1 MLLRE
6 KRQFLVC
13 TIILCRNTFINLTK
27 RIIPPFIRNFLRMKT
42 IFKGTEVLSYK
53 GSKLNLKS
61 IFFTLF
67 SIFCCLTSFAQE
79 EQDSVKVNQLDNV
92 LVSAVRVTT
101 KTPVSFSNLDKKD
114 IKYRNLGQ
122 DIPIL
127 MNYLPSVVTTSDAGN
142 GMGYTGIRVRGSDAT
157 RVNVTINGIPYND
170 SESQGTFWVNMPDFA
185 SSVESLQLQRGVGT
199 STNGSGAFGAS
210 LNMLTD
216 NYAAKANGEISSSYG
231 SFNSNKNTVKF
242 STGLLN
248 DHFELAGR
256 LSTIK
261 SDGYVDRAS
270 SDLKSYF
277 LQGSYVGKTTLI
289 KALVFG
295 GTQKTYQSWNGIDAE
310 TLHKNRR
317 YNSAGE
323 FTDEAGN
330 DRFYDNETDNYNQDH
345 YQLHW
350 SESLSDKWSAN
361 LAFHYT
367 KGLGYFE
374 NYKYDEPVEG
384 YGAIE
389 STKMVEN
396 DMGELV
402 PGTDLIRQK
411 WLDNDF
417 YGTTFSVKYKEEKLD
432 VIIGGGW
439 NKYEGDHYGKVIWA
453 RNASQS
459 ELGDHYYD
467 DFSAKTDGNIFAKA
481 NYQFTEKLSFYGDL
495 QYRNVTYKANSWE
508 TGLVDDN
515 FNFFNPKAGLNFEIN
530 QKNTL
535 YFSYA
540 RANREP
546 NRTDYEGGNVKP
558 EKLNDFEL
566 GWRFN
571 SEKFQLSSNLYYMG
585 YKDQLILTGT
595 LDEVGAPIR
604 SNTDKSYRLGFEVD
618 ATIKLS
624 DKFIVR
630 PNFTLSSNKNVDLDV
645 EGQNYGT
652 KNIAYS
658 PEVIAGNII
667 VYSPLE
673 SLHISL
679 LQKFVGEQ
687 YMNNIELPSAKL
699 ADYFVNDL
707 NVSYEIKPKSV
718 FKSIM
723 ITGLVNNILDKK
735 YVSNGYMWDV
745 YPYYY
750 PQAGTN
756 FLIGLTLKF

>member
-1 MLLRE
+1 
-6 KRQFLVC
+6 
-13 TIILCRNTFINLTK
+13 
-27 RIIPPFIRNFLRMKT
+27 MKT
-42 IFKGTEVLSYK
+42 IIKGTEVLSYK
-53 GSKLNLKS
+53 GSKVQKMNRAKFIFFLLSS
-61 IFFTLF
+61 IFFSQF
-67 SIFCCLTSFAQE
+67 SFSQ
-79 EQDSVKVNQLDNV
+79 EQDSTKVNQLDDV

-101 KTPVSFSNLDKKD
+101 KTPVSFSNLDKKE
-114 IKYRNLGQ
+114 IKLRNLGQ

-127 MNYLPSVVTTSDAGN
+127 MNYLPSVVTTSDAG
-142 GMGYTGIRVRGSDAT
+142 GGIGYTGIRVRGSDAT

-216 NYAAKANGEISSSYG
+216 SYASKPTGEISSSYG

-256 LSTIK
+256 LSTVK

-277 LQGSYVGKTTLI
+277 LQGTYVGRTTLI

-295 GTQKTYQSWNGIDAE
+295 GTQKTYQAWNGIDGE
-310 TLHKNRR
+310 KLNSDRR

-323 FTDEAGN
+323 YTDEFG
-330 DRFYDNETDNYNQDH
+330 DTRYYDNETDNYNQDH

-350 SESLSDKWSAN
+350 SESISDKWSTN
-361 LAFHYT
+361 LALHYT
-367 KGLGYFE
+367 KGKGYFE
-374 NYKYDEPVEG
+374 NYKPDAAMSEYNLTPV
-384 YGAIE
+384 GAITE
-389 STKMVEN
+389 
-396 DMGELV
+396 
-402 PGTDLIRQK
+402 TDLIRQK

-417 YGTTFSVKYKEEKLD
+417 YGTTFSAKYKDEKFD
-432 VIIGGGW
+432 VILGGGW
-439 NKYEGDHYGKVIWA
+439 NKYEGDHFGKVIWA
-453 RNASQS
+453 RYASQS

-467 DFSAKTDGNIFAKA
+467 DYSAKTDGNIFAKA

-495 QYRNVTYKANSWE
+495 QFRRVTYKANSIE
-508 TGLVDDN
+508 TGLVDDD
-515 FNFFNPKAGLNFEIN
+515 FNFFNPKAGLNYEIN

-571 SEKFQLSSNLYYMG
+571 SEKFQLNSNFYYMA
-585 YKDQLILTGT
+585 YKDQLILTGR
-595 LDEVGAPIR
+595 LDDVGAPIR

-624 DKFIVR
+624 DKFILR
-630 PNFTLSSNKNVDLDV
+630 PNFTLSDNKNVDLAVDG
-645 EGQNYGT
+645 ENYGT
-652 KNIAYS
+652 TDIAYS
-658 PEVIAGNII
+658 PSVIAGNII
-667 VYSPLE
+667 VYSPIE
-673 SLHISL
+673 NLHVSL
-679 LQKFVGEQ
+679 LQKYVGEQ
-687 YMNNIELPSAKL
+687 YMNNIELPAAKL

-707 NVSYEIKPKSV
+707 NVSFEIKPKSI
-718 FKSIM
+718 FKSIL

-735 YVSNGYMWDV
+735 YVSNGAMWDI

-750 PQAGTN
+750 PQAGIN
-756 FLIGLTLKF
+756 FLAGLTLKF

>member
-1 MLLRE
+1 M
-6 KRQFLVC
+6 K
-13 TIILCRNTFINLTK
+13 TFIL
-27 RIIPPFIRNFLRMKT
+27 
-42 IFKGTEVLSYK
+42 GTEVLSYK
-53 GSKLNLKS
+53 GSKVQNLNRTKIVFSTFSLL
-61 IFFTLF
+61 FTL
-67 SIFCCLTSFAQE
+67 CSFAQT
-79 EQDSVKVNQLDNV
+79 QDSTKVNSLDEV
-92 LVSAVRVTT
+92 LVAAVRVTA
-101 KTPVSFSNLDKKD
+101 KTPVTFSNMDKKE
-114 IKYRNLGQ
+114 IKFRNLGQ
-122 DIPIL
+122 DIPVL
-127 MNYLPSVVTTSDAGN
+127 MNYLPSVVTTSDAG
-142 GMGYTGIRVRGSDAT
+142 GGIGYTGIRVRGSDAT

-170 SESQGTFWVNMPDFA
+170 AESQGTFWVNMPDFA

-216 NYAAKANGEISSSYG
+216 SYASKPTGEISSSFG

-256 LSTIK
+256 LSTVK

-277 LQGSYVGKTTLI
+277 LQGTYVGKTTLI

-295 GTQKTYQSWNGIDAE
+295 GTQKTYQAWNGIDGDK
-310 TLHKNRR
+310 LNSNRR

-323 FTDEAGN
+323 YTDESGAT
-330 DRFYDNETDNYNQDH
+330 RYYDNETDNYNQDH

-350 SESLSDKWSAN
+350 SESISDKWSTN

-367 KGLGYFE
+367 KGKGYFE
-374 NYKYDEPVEG
+374 NYKEDEPIAG
-384 YGAIE
+384 YGSIG

-396 DMGELV
+396 DLGELV

-417 YGTTFSVKYKEEKLD
+417 YGTTFSAKYVTEKLN
-432 VIIGGGW
+432 VIVGGAW

-453 RNASQS
+453 RNAGTS

-467 DFSAKTDGNIFAKA
+467 DYSSKTDGNIFAKA
-481 NYQFTEKLSFYGDL
+481 NYQFTEQLSFYGDL
-495 QYRNVTYKANSWE
+495 QYRNVHYKANSAE
-508 TGLVDDN
+508 TGLVNDT
-515 FNFFNPKAGLNFEIN
+515 FHFFNPKAGLNFEIN
-530 QKNTL
+530 QKSTL

-571 SEKFQLSSNLYYMG
+571 SEKFQLNSNVYYMA
-585 YKDQLILTGT
+585 YKDQLILTGR
-595 LDEVGAPIR
+595 LDDVGAPIR
-604 SNTDKSYRLGFEVD
+604 ANTEKSYRLGFEVD
-618 ATIKLS
+618 ATIALS
-624 DKFIVR
+624 EKFTLR
-630 PNFTLSSNKNVDLDV
+630 PNFTLSSNKNVDLAVDG
-645 EGQNYGT
+645 EFYGT
-652 KNIAYS
+652 TKIAYS
-658 PEVIAGNII
+658 PEVIAGNVI
-667 VYSPLE
+667 VYKPIERLY
-673 SLHISL
+673 ISL
-679 LQKFVGEQ
+679 LQKYVGEQ
-687 YMNNIELPSAKL
+687 YMNNIELPAAKL

-707 NVSYEIKPKSV
+707 NVSYEIIPKAI
-718 FKSIM
+718 FKSIT
-723 ITGLVNNILDKK
+723 ITGMVNNILDKK
-735 YVSNGYMWDV
+735 YVSNGAMWDI

-750 PQAGTN
+750 PQAGIN
-756 FLIGLTLKF
+756 FLAGLTLKF

>member
-6 KRQFLVC
+6 KRQTFQCKLYFVG
-13 TIILCRNTFINLTK
+13 NTFINLTK
-27 RIIPPFIRNFLRMKT
+27 RIIPPFIRNSLRMKT
-42 IFKGTEVLSYK
+42 IFKGTKVLSYK
-53 GSKLNLKS
+53 GSERSQKS

-67 SIFCCLTSFAQE
+67 SVLFTLFSFSQ
-79 EQDSVKVNQLDNV
+79 EQDSTKVNQLDNV

-101 KTPVSFSNLDKKD
+101 KTPVSFSNMDKKE

-170 SESQGTFWVNMPDFA
+170 AESQGTFWVNMPDFA

-216 NYAAKANGEISSSYG
+216 NYATKASGEISSSYG

-277 LQGSYVGKTTLI
+277 LQGTYVGRTTLI

-295 GTQKTYQSWNGIDAE
+295 GTQKTYQSWNGIDE
-310 TLHKNRR
+310 YTLEEKGRR
-317 YNSAGE
+317 YNSAGF
-323 FTDEAGN
+323 FTDENGN
-330 DRFYDNETDNYNQDH
+330 ERFYDNETDNYNQDH

-350 SESLSDKWSAN
+350 SESWSDKWSSNFA
-361 LAFHYT
+361 LHYT
-367 KGLGYFE
+367 KGKGYYE
-374 NYKYDEPVEG
+374 NYKEDADMADYGLNPV
-384 YGAIE
+384 GAV
-389 STKMVEN
+389 TT
-396 DMGELV
+396 
-402 PGTDLIRQK
+402 TDLVRQK

-417 YGTTFSVKYKEEKLD
+417 YGTTFSVKYKEEKFD
-432 VIIGGGW
+432 VILGGGW
-439 NKYEGDHYGKVIWA
+439 NKYEGDHFGKVIWA
-453 RNASQS
+453 RYASQS

-467 DFSAKTDGNIFAKA
+467 DFSTKRDGNIFAKI
-481 NYQFTEKLSFYGDL
+481 NYQIIDKLSFYGDL
-495 QYRNVTYKANSWE
+495 QYRNVNYTANSWE
-508 TGLVDDN
+508 TGLVDDT
-515 FNFFNPKAGLNFEIN
+515 FDFFNPKAGLNFEIN

-571 SEKFQLSSNLYYMG
+571 SEKFQLNSNLYYMG

-595 LDEVGAPIR
+595 LDDVGNPIR
-604 SNTDKSYRLGFEVD
+604 SNTDKSYRMGLEVD
-618 ATIKLS
+618 ATLKLS
-624 DKFIVR
+624 DKFILR

-652 KNIAYS
+652 TDIAYS
-658 PEVIAGNII
+658 PSVIAGNII
-667 VYSPLE
+667 VYSPIQN
-673 SLHISL
+673 LHISL
-679 LQKFVGEQ
+679 LQKYVGEQ
-687 YMNNIELPSAKL
+687 YMNNVELPSAKL

-707 NVSYEIKPKSV
+707 NVSFEIKPKSI

-750 PQAGTN
+750 PQAGIN
-756 FLIGLTLKF
+756 FLAGLTLKF

>member
-1 MLLRE
+1 
-6 KRQFLVC
+6 
-13 TIILCRNTFINLTK
+13 
-27 RIIPPFIRNFLRMKT
+27 MKT
-42 IFKGTEVLSYK
+42 FFLGTKVLSGK
-53 GSKLNLKS
+53 GSKVQKMSRIKS
-61 IFFTLF
+61 IFFILF
-67 SIFCCLTSFAQE
+67 SLLYSLSSISQ
-79 EQDSVKVNQLDNV
+79 EQDSTKVNKLDDV

-101 KTPVSFSNLDKKD
+101 KTPVTFSNMDKKE
-114 IKYRNLGQ
+114 IKFRNLGQ
-122 DIPIL
+122 DIPVL
-127 MNYLPSVVTTSDAGN
+127 MNYLPSVVTTSDAG
-142 GMGYTGIRVRGSDAT
+142 GGIGYTGIRVRGSDAT

-216 NYAAKANGEISSSYG
+216 SYASKPTGEISSSYG

-277 LQGSYVGKTTLI
+277 LQGTYVGKTTLI

-295 GTQKTYQSWNGIDAE
+295 GTEKTYQSWNGIDAE
-310 TLHKNRR
+310 TLNSDRT
-317 YNSAGE
+317 YNSAGKYK
-323 FTDEAGN
+323 DEAGN
-330 DRFYDNETDNYNQDH
+330 VHFYDNETDNYKQNH

-350 SESLSDKWSAN
+350 SESWSDKWSSNFA
-361 LAFHYT
+361 LHYT
-367 KGLGYFE
+367 KGQGFYD
-374 NYKYDEPVEG
+374 NYKYNEPVEG
-384 YGAIE
+384 YGPIQP
-389 STKMVEN
+389 TKMVEN
-396 DMGELV
+396 DLGELV

-432 VIIGGGW
+432 VILGGGW

-453 RNASQS
+453 RNSDLS

-467 DFSAKTDGNIFAKA
+467 DYSTKTDGNIFAKA

-495 QYRNVTYKANSWE
+495 QYRRVQYKANSKE
-508 TGLVDDN
+508 TGIVDDT
-515 FNFFNPKAGLNFEIN
+515 FNFFNPKAGLNYEIN
-530 QKNTL
+530 EKNTL

-571 SEKFQLSSNLYYMG
+571 SEKFQLNSNFYYMG
-585 YKDQLILTGT
+585 YKDQLILTGR
-595 LDEVGAPIR
+595 LDDVGAPIR
-604 SNTDKSYRLGFEVD
+604 ANTEKSYRLGFEVD

-624 DKFIVR
+624 EKFLLR
-630 PNFTLSSNKNVDLDV
+630 PNFTLSSNKNVDLAV
-645 EGQNYGT
+645 EGQYYGT
-652 KNIAYS
+652 TDIAYS
-658 PEVIAGNII
+658 PNVIAGNII
-667 VYSPLE
+667 VYSPME

-687 YMNNIELPSAKL
+687 YMNNIELPEAKL

-707 NVSYEIKPKSV
+707 NISYEIKPKSV

-735 YVSNGYMWDV
+735 YVSNGAMWDI

-750 PQAGTN
+750 PQAGIN
-756 FLIGLTLKF
+756 FLAGLTLKF

>member
-1 MLLRE
+1 
-6 KRQFLVC
+6 
-13 TIILCRNTFINLTK
+13 
-27 RIIPPFIRNFLRMKT
+27 MKT
-42 IFKGTEVLSYK
+42 IFKGTEVLSCK
-53 GSKLNLKS
+53 GSKVQKMSRTKS
-61 IFFTLF
+61 ILFLLF
-67 SIFCCLTSFAQE
+67 SFFYSLFSFAQQ
-79 EQDSVKVNQLDNV
+79 QDSTKVNSLDEV
-92 LVSAVRVTT
+92 LVSAVRVTS
-101 KTPVSFSNLDKKD
+101 KTPVTFSNMDKKE
-114 IKYRNLGQ
+114 IKTRNLGQ
-122 DIPIL
+122 DIPVL
-127 MNYLPSVVTTSDAGN
+127 MNYLPSVVTTSDAG
-142 GMGYTGIRVRGSDAT
+142 GGIGYTGIRVRGSDAT

-216 NYAAKANGEISSSYG
+216 NYAAKATGEISSSYG

-277 LQGSYVGKTTLI
+277 LQGTYVGKTTLI
-289 KALVFG
+289 KALAFG

-310 TLHKNRR
+310 TLNENRR

-323 FTDEAGN
+323 YTDEFGN
-330 DRFYDNETDNYNQDH
+330 TRYYDNETDNYNQDH

-350 SESLSDKWSAN
+350 SESISDRWSTN
-361 LAFHYT
+361 LALHYT
-367 KGLGYFE
+367 KGKGYFE
-374 NYKYDEPVEG
+374 NYKEDALMSEYNLAPADDISE
-384 YGAIE
+384 
-389 STKMVEN
+389 
-396 DMGELV
+396 
-402 PGTDLIRQK
+402 TDLIRQK

-417 YGTTFSVKYKEEKLD
+417 YGTTFSAKYKDEKLD
-432 VIIGGGW
+432 VIVGGGW

-453 RNASQS
+453 RNAADS

-467 DFSAKTDGNIFAKA
+467 DFSTKTDGNIFAKA
-481 NYQFTEKLSFYGDL
+481 NYQFTEELSFYGDL
-495 QYRNVTYKANSWE
+495 QYRNVKYKANSAE

-515 FNFFNPKAGLNFEIN
+515 FNFFNPKAGLNYAFN
-530 QKNTL
+530 QNNTL

-571 SEKFQLSSNLYYMG
+571 SEKFQLNSNLYYMG
-585 YKDQLILTGT
+585 YKDQLILTGR
-595 LDEVGAPIR
+595 LDDVGAPIR
-604 SNTDKSYRLGFEVD
+604 ANTEKSYRLGFEFD
-618 ATIKLS
+618 ATIALS
-624 DKFIVR
+624 DKFTLR
-630 PNFTLSSNKNVDLDV
+630 PNFTLSSNKNVDLAVDG
-645 EGQNYGT
+645 EYYGT
-652 KNIAYS
+652 TKIAYS

-667 VYSPLE
+667 VYKPIENLYV
-673 SLHISL
+673 SL
-679 LQKFVGEQ
+679 LQKYVGEQ
-687 YMNNIELPSAKL
+687 YMNNIELPAAKL

-707 NVSYEIKPKSV
+707 NVSYEIKPNTI
-718 FKSIM
+718 FKSIT
-723 ITGLVNNILDKK
+723 ITGLVNNIFDKK
-735 YVSNGYMWDV
+735 YVSNGAMWDI

-756 FLIGLTLKF
+756 FLIGLSLKF

>member
-1 MLLRE
+1 
-6 KRQFLVC
+6 
-13 TIILCRNTFINLTK
+13 
-27 RIIPPFIRNFLRMKT
+27 MKT
-42 IFKGTEVLSYK
+42 FFKGTEVLSYK
-53 GSKLNLKS
+53 GSKVQKTTRTKS
-61 IFFTLF
+61 IFYSFF
-67 SIFCCLTSFAQE
+67 SIFFALSTFAQE
-79 EQDSVKVNQLDNV
+79 QDSTKVNQLDNV

-101 KTPVSFSNLDKKD
+101 KTPVSFSNLDKKE

-170 SESQGTFWVNMPDFA
+170 AESQGTFWVNMPDFA

-216 NYAAKANGEISSSYG
+216 NYAAKASGEISNSFG
-231 SFNSNKNTVKF
+231 SFNSHKHTVKF
-242 STGLLN
+242 STGLVN

-256 LSTIK
+256 LSTMK

-277 LQGSYVGKTTLI
+277 LQGTYVGKTTLI

-310 TLHKNRR
+310 TLNKNRR
-317 YNSAGE
+317 YNSAGAY
-323 FTDEAGN
+323 TDEQGN

-350 SESLSDKWSAN
+350 SESFSDKWSTN

-367 KGLGYFE
+367 KGKGYYE
-374 NYKYDEPVEG
+374 NYKEDADMGDYGLLPL
-384 YGAIE
+384 GAI
-389 STKMVEN
+389 TT
-396 DMGELV
+396 
-402 PGTDLIRQK
+402 TDLIRQK

-417 YGTTFSVKYKEEKLD
+417 YGTTFSAKYKDEKLD
-432 VIIGGGW
+432 VILGGGW
-439 NKYEGDHYGKVIWA
+439 NKYEGDHFGKVIWA

-467 DFSAKTDGNIFAKA
+467 DFSTKTDGNIFVKA
-481 NYQFTEKLSFYGDL
+481 NYQIIDKLSFYGDL

-515 FNFFNPKAGLNFEIN
+515 FNFFNPKAGLNFEID

-558 EKLNDFEL
+558 EKLNDYEL

-571 SEKFQLSSNLYYMG
+571 SEKFQLTSNFYYMQ

-595 LDEVGAPIR
+595 LDDVGNPIR

-624 DKFIVR
+624 DKFIIR

-652 KNIAYS
+652 TDIAYS
-658 PEVIAGNII
+658 PSVIAGNII
-667 VYSPLE
+667 VYSPIQD
-673 SLHISL
+673 LHISL
-679 LQKFVGEQ
+679 LQKYVGEQ
-687 YMNNIELPSAKL
+687 YMNNIELPAAKL
-699 ADYFVNDL
+699 ADYFINDL
-707 NVSYEIKPKSV
+707 NVSFEIKPKSV

-723 ITGLVNNILDKK
+723 ITGLVNNVLDKK

>member
-1 MLLRE
+1 
-6 KRQFLVC
+6 
-13 TIILCRNTFINLTK
+13 
-27 RIIPPFIRNFLRMKT
+27 MKT
-42 IFKGTEVLSYK
+42 FFLSTKVLSHK
-53 GSKLNLKS
+53 GSKIQKSSRTKS
-61 IFFTLF
+61 IFLLLF
-67 SIFCCLTSFAQE
+67 SIFFSQFSFAQE
-79 EQDSVKVNQLDNV
+79 QDSTKVNKLDDV
-92 LVSAVRVTT
+92 LVSAVRVTA

-114 IKYRNLGQ
+114 IKFRNLGQ

-127 MNYLPSVVTTSDAGN
+127 MNYLPSVVTTSDAG
-142 GMGYTGIRVRGSDAT
+142 GGIGYTGIRVRGSDAT

-170 SESQGTFWVNMPDFA
+170 AESQGTFWVNMPDFA

-199 STNGSGAFGAS
+199 STNGSSAFGAS

-216 NYAAKANGEISSSYG
+216 NYATKATGEISSSYG

-277 LQGSYVGKTTLI
+277 LQGTYIGKTTLI

-295 GTQKTYQSWNGIDAE
+295 GTERTYQSWNGIDAE
-310 TLHKNRR
+310 KLNSDRT
-317 YNSAGE
+317 YNSAGKYK
-323 FTDEAGN
+323 DEAGN
-330 DRFYDNETDNYNQDH
+330 VHFYDNETDNYKQNH

-350 SESLSDKWSAN
+350 SESISDKWSSN
-361 LAFHYT
+361 LALHYT
-367 KGLGYFE
+367 KGQGYYE
-374 NYKYDEPVEG
+374 NFKYNEPVKG
-384 YGAIE
+384 YGPIQP
-389 STKMVEN
+389 TKMVEN
-396 DMGELV
+396 DLGELV

-432 VIIGGGW
+432 VIVGGGW
-439 NKYEGDHYGKVIWA
+439 NKYEGAHFGKVIWA
-453 RNASQS
+453 RNSSQA
-459 ELGDHYYD
+459 LPGDHYYD
-467 DFSAKTDGNIFAKA
+467 DFSTKTDGNIFAKA
-481 NYQFTEKLSFYGDL
+481 NYQLTEKLSFYGDL
-495 QYRNVTYKANSWE
+495 QYRNVTYKANGKD
-508 TGLVDDN
+508 TGLVDDS
-515 FNFFNPKAGLNFEIN
+515 FNFFNPKAGLNYAIN
-530 QKNTL
+530 SKNTL

-571 SEKFQLSSNLYYMG
+571 SDKFQLNSNVYYMA
-585 YKDQLILTGT
+585 YKDQLILTGR
-595 LDEVGAPIR
+595 LDDVGAPIR
-604 SNTDKSYRLGFEVD
+604 ANTEKSYRLGLEVD
-618 ATIKLS
+618 ATIQLS
-624 DKFIVR
+624 EKFILR
-630 PNFTLSSNKNVDLDV
+630 PNFTLSSNKNIDLAV
-645 EGQNYGT
+645 EGTHYGT
-652 KNIAYS
+652 TDIAYS
-658 PEVIAGNII
+658 PSVIAGNII
-667 VYSPLE
+667 VYSPIQN
-673 SLHISL
+673 LHISL

-687 YMNNIELPSAKL
+687 YMNNIELPAAKL

-718 FKSIM
+718 FKSIL
-723 ITGLVNNILDKK
+723 ITGLVNNFLDKK
-735 YVSNGYMWDV
+735 YVSNGAMWDV

-750 PQAGTN
+750 PQAGIN
-756 FLIGLTLKF
+756 FLAGLTLKF